1 MNAWH
6 PSPWHRLLRLIESCL
21 ALALKELGQAGTPK
35 VLRDMA
41 RLQRLAELLRRLGQ

>member
-6 PSPWHRLLRLIESCL
+6 PSPWQRLLGLVESCL
-21 ALALKELGQAGTPK
+21 ALALRELGQAGTPG

-41 RLQRLAELLRRLGQ
+41 RLRRLAELVRRLGP